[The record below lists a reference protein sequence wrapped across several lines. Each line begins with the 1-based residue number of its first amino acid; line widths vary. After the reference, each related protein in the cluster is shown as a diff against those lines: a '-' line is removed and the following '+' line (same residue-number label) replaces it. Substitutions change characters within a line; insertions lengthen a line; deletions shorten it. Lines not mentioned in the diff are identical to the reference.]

1 MRSWRRRSSRP
12 GCRGSRRSCCGSL
25 VSFVQ
30 QLRAL
35 DLKKVPSVSETI
47 DWARVLVLLHAGVL
61 EVDLVRDTLNVL
73 LKFEADIE
81 IAGKQLAT
89 LTHKARQDA

>member
-1 MRSWRRRSSRP
+1 
-12 GCRGSRRSCCGSL
+12 
-25 VSFVQ
+25 VQ
-30 QLRAL
+30 QLRTL
-35 DLKKVPSVSETI
+35 DLKKMPSVSETI
-47 DWARVLVLLHAGVL
+47 DWAKVLVLLHAPVL

-89 LTHKARQDA
+89 LTHKARAEVGVTA

>member
-1 MRSWRRRSSRP
+1 M
-12 GCRGSRRSCCGSL
+12 
-25 VSFVQ
+25 
-30 QLRAL
+30 L

-47 DWARVLVLLHAGVL
+47 DWARVLMLLHTAAL

-81 IAGKQLAT
+81 IAGKQLA
-89 LTHKARQDA
+89 RR

>member
-1 MRSWRRRSSRP
+1 M
-12 GCRGSRRSCCGSL
+12 
-25 VSFVQ
+25 
-30 QLRAL
+30 
-35 DLKKVPSVSETI
+35 
-47 DWARVLVLLHAGVL
+47 VLLHASVL

-89 LTHKARQDA
+89 LTHKATQDA